1 MDLEARLADLG
12 AHVLVPDV
20 GDLSGAVVARIR
32 TPGRHVVHAPS
43 RRGVLLAAAA
53 VLVIVISVLALP
65 APRHAV
71 ARWLG
76 IGTIEV
82 TRVESLPA
90 GLGDRLT
97 LGRATFVDEAL
108 DSTAFDVLL
117 PDTATAPNAAF
128 TGVPSADAVTLVWAP
143 SAELPEV
150 RTTGVGLLLT
160 EVLGSI
166 DEPLIG
172 KSIAAGTTF
181 EAVTVDGH
189 PGYWLGGAP
198 HEFFYRGPNGEPI
211 PDSARLAG
219 NTLIWTVG
227 DVTLR
232 LESGLD
238 RDAAV
243 ALAATVSG
251 SSSR

>member
-12 AHVLVPDV
+12 RHVLVPEV
-20 GDLSGAVVARIR
+20 GDLSAAVAARIR
-32 TPGRHVVHAPS
+32 TPGRA
-43 RRGVLLAAAA
+43 RREPAHRGPLLAAAGLLVIVA
-53 VLVIVISVLALP
+53 VLVLP

-82 TRVESLPA
+82 TRVDTLPA
-90 GLGDRLT
+90 GLGDHLV
-97 LGRATFVDEAL
+97 LGRRVPVADAL
-108 DSTAFDVLL
+108 ASAAFDVLV
-117 PDTATAPNAAF
+117 PQAAGAPTAAF
-128 TGVPSADAVTLVWAP
+128 TGVPAPDAVTLVWAP
-143 SAELPEV
+143 SADLPEV

-160 EVLGSI
+160 EVLGSL

-172 KSIAAGTTF
+172 KGVAEGTTF

-189 PGYWLGGAP
+189 AGYWLGGPA
-198 HEFFYRGPNGEPI
+198 HELFYRGPGGEPI
-211 PDSARLAG
+211 ADSERLAG

-238 RDAAV
+238 KEAAI
-243 ALAATVSG
+243 ALAASVSG